1 MAMEPIEARAP
12 SSTLL
17 LGIKMLLGAAFVA
30 PAVAISALCLLMAFV
45 WLGAK
50 LTIKRILAA
59 YRGLRPAGHYRH
71 SSRNWNGGL
80 RTPNPLAGR

>member
-12 SSTLL
+12 SSTLWL
-17 LGIKMLLGAAFVA
+17 AIKMLLGAAFVA

-50 LTIKRILAA
+50 LATRQILTA
-59 YRGLRPAGHYRH
+59 YNGMVPARRCRH
-71 SSRNWNGGL
+71 SSRTGM
-80 RTPNPLAGR
+80 AA